1 MKRIRNVEDFEDS
14 PSLEKLK
21 RKAKKHSAKL
31 TVATEVLVESLAEQN
46 KKLSEANLIL
56 RKMYKA
62 AYRLLPKHYQ
72 EELDNLK
79 KEVESLVDLEVHP

>member
-14 PSLEKLK
+14 PSLEKLR
-21 RKAKKHSAKL
+21 RKAKKNNAKL
-31 TVATEVLVESLAEQN
+31 QVATEALVESLSEQN
-46 KKLSEANLIL
+46 KKLSEANLVL

-72 EELDNLK
+72 EELDKLK
-79 KEVESLVDLEVHP
+79 SEVESLSDLEVHP